1 MNDQDIIN
9 FVSPYT
15 SVSQE
20 RIINVLNL
28 IDNVHKNNIPGDFI
42 EIGVW
47 KGGLIMAMAL
57 KCIQLGIDRKIHAY
71 DTFEGMTNPTYDDV
85 DMNNQHA
92 INIFE
97 KVKCVSLLEETKANI
112 NKANYSNI
120 EYHVGDILKTD
131 AKVIPRKIA
140 LLRLDTDWYESTKF
154 ELENFEKNVVKEG
167 FIIIDDYGHWKGCRK
182 AVDEFL
188 SVGGGKGKEIEINKI
203 DYTGIWWQKDCMNFG
218 RSVLEEVL
226 RKHPDSYPSRKL
238 LENFHHFENIY
249 KILEGK
255 FEYGWGS
262 YLFNGTKYKYMREL
276 LTKQEALYQVGE
288 KSQNCLEVGVYL
300 GHSLLILL
308 LSNPDLKITCVDN
321 DPRFSPKVVEYLN
334 KEFNNRITFYLGD
347 AVAVI
352 GGLPE
357 ELNKT
362 FDFIHIDADHNEPA
376 VNAQFMTSKRLA
388 KDDAFIVFDDYEAVR
403 KLIDGWISGG
413 VLKHV
418 RTPWCLWTNIVTKL
432 VIN

>member
-1 MNDQDIIN
+1 MNDEDIIK
-9 FVSPYT
+9 FVTPFT
-15 SVSQE
+15 SVSRE

-28 IDNVHKNNIPGDFI
+28 IDNINNNNIPGDFI

-71 DTFEGMTNPTYDDV
+71 DTFEGMTNPSYDDV
-85 DMNNQHA
+85 DMNNEFA
-92 INIFE
+92 INIFN
-97 KVKCVSLLEETKANI
+97 KVQCVSLFNETKANI
-112 NKANYSNI
+112 DKTNYTNI

-131 AKVIPRKIA
+131 VSNIPGEIS

-154 ELENFEKNVVKEG
+154 ELKNFYPLVSPGGIV
-167 FIIIDDYGHWKGCRK
+167 IIDDYGHWKGCRK
-182 AVDEFL
+182 AVDDFL
-188 SVGGGKGKEIEINKI
+188 STEGGKGKEIEINKI
-203 DYTGIWWQKDCMNFG
+203 DYTGIWWQKDGVNFG
-218 RSVLEEVL
+218 KSILQNVLHI
-226 RKHPDSYPSRKL
+226 HPDSYPSRKL

-249 KILEGK
+249 KVLDGK

-288 KSQNCLEVGVYL
+288 KSNSCLEIGVYL

-308 LSNPDLKITCVDN
+308 LSNPNLKITCVDN
-321 DPRFSPKVVEYLN
+321 DPRFAPKVVEYLN
-334 KEFNNRITFYLGD
+334 ANFNNRITFYLGD
-347 AVAVI
+347 AVEVVN
-352 GGLPE
+352 GLSD
-357 ELNKT
+357 NDK

-376 VNAQFMTSKRLA
+376 VNAQFLASKRLA

-413 VLKHV
+413 ILKHV

-432 VIN
+432 VTQ